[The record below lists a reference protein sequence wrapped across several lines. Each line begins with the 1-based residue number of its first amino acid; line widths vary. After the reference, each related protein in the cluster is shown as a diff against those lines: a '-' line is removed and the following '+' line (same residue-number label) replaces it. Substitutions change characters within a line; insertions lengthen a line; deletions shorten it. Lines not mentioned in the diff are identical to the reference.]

1 MNGIGWFF
9 ARVLAGSL
17 VSSAAIF
24 LTVEWMLRGK
34 KVVGSISSCRARCR
48 AKQDHDFPIEAGQST
63 RRGKQS
69 RMNGRSQKLMKH
81 STVPALR
88 GL

>member
-34 KVVGSISSCRARCR
+34 K
-48 AKQDHDFPIEAGQST
+48 
-63 RRGKQS
+63 
-69 RMNGRSQKLMKH
+69 
-81 STVPALR
+81 
-88 GL
+88 